1 MMVYNWVN
9 RLRTSLFPPAC
20 RLCLAPTGDDH
31 GLCSPCQSEL
41 PWITHACSG
50 CAIPLPAESHTAFCP
65 QCQKN
70 RPQLDHCRALFGYLE
85 PVNQWIQQL
94 KFRQDLTVARLL
106 GELLAE
112 HVPDNRKDQPMT
124 LLPVPLHRAR
134 LRTRGYNQSLE
145 IARSLAR
152 KGYALKPDI
161 CRKHKATATAA
172 QSDLPARERR
182 HNVRGAFSVNCPLQG
197 EHFLL
202 VDDVLTT
209 GATLNEL
216 ARTLKNAGAERVEAW
231 VIARTVDRECGGG

>member
-1 MMVYNWVN
+1 VE
-9 RLRTSLFPPAC
+9 TQA
-20 RLCLAPTGDDH
+20 T
-31 GLCSPCQSEL
+31 
-41 PWITHACSG
+41 
-50 CAIPLPAESHTAFCP
+50 FCP

-70 RPQLDHCRALFGYLE
+70 PPPFDHFQSLVGYLE
-85 PVNQWIQQL
+85 PVDQWIQQL
-94 KFRQDLTVARLL
+94 KFRQDLTAARLL

-112 HVPDNRKDQPMT
+112 HVPANSKDRPLS

-145 IARSLAR
+145 IARPLAR
-152 KGYALKPDI
+152 KGYVLKPDV
-161 CRKHKATATAA
+161 CRKYKATAA

-182 HNVRGAFSVNCPLQG
+182 HNVRGAFSVTRPVRG
-197 EHFLL
+197 DLL

-231 VIARTVDRECGGG
+231 VIARTVDREYGGG